1 MFPKKKPELDNTQNL
16 DLNTTARK
24 NERTIE
30 KFSPY
35 LNNATYAVI
44 QANLSYPIDAF
55 DSTAELAAATATE
68 EESKAPKADMKK
80 SSKEL
85 MESQPTT
92 SVANIET
99 DVVAPEPILDIN
111 GPIFER
117 IVIIVPY
124 KCPETVKHIEA
135 MFERINL
142 AGLNLENARYLNTKE
157 LTEAERSDRSLDF
170 LGGFELM
177 DSEFRMFI
185 IEGLGGRGHSM
196 DQFYRANE
204 RTRPNDKKFKM
215 LYNPAVRFKNRLYLD
230 FNASLKKI
238 RLRDNLQKIMALPD
252 VYLRSKVPEDM
263 YDTLQKFAEIR
274 KLERAALIR
283 DFNLYPI
290 TENLLTLERKYG
302 DALSYEDLYGF
313 KQRRKRKMRTTG
325 SVSIAG
331 VTDDGGTE
339 M

>member
-1 MFPKKKPELDNTQNL
+1 
-16 DLNTTARK
+16 
-24 NERTIE
+24 
-30 KFSPY
+30 
-35 LNNATYAVI
+35 
-44 QANLSYPIDAF
+44 
-55 DSTAELAAATATE
+55 
-68 EESKAPKADMKK
+68 
-80 SSKEL
+80 
-85 MESQPTT
+85 
-92 SVANIET
+92 
-99 DVVAPEPILDIN
+99 
-111 GPIFER
+111 
-117 IVIIVPY
+117 
-124 KCPETVKHIEA
+124 
-135 MFERINL
+135 
-142 AGLNLENARYLNTKE
+142 
-157 LTEAERSDRSLDF
+157 
-170 LGGFELM
+170 
-177 DSEFRMFI
+177 
-185 IEGLGGRGHSM
+185 
-196 DQFYRANE
+196 
-204 RTRPNDKKFKM
+204 M

-331 VTDDGGTE
+331 ITDDGGTE